1 MRPSE
6 LALVQG
12 LSHTRS
18 TLERWN
24 AAPWRTLRGWLAG
37 SLAVALLLLLAVL
50 VVADNSTVDPT
61 PFHLPGYDSP
71 PHASDVLRV
80 LFRNGLVLALHSMAC
95 VAGFIAGSSL
105 PLQAERYNGWYR
117 KLHDH
122 AGRAAIL
129 FVSCATL
136 FSLSTQGY
144 ILGGEAATLAGQ
156 LGISPAKLLLVF
168 LPHAIPELVALFLPL
183 AAWLIA
189 SRRGDWHEL
198 LAATFVTT
206 AIAIPVLVLA
216 SLVEVYVSP
225 KLLWLV
231 TNAPY
236 SPPGL

>member
-1 MRPSE
+1 MRPAE
-6 LALVQG
+6 LALAQG
-12 LSHTRS
+12 LSHTRA
-18 TLERWN
+18 TLARWN
-24 AAPWRTLRGWLAG
+24 AAPWRTLRAWLAG
-37 SLAVALLLLLAVL
+37 SVAVAVLLLLAVL
-50 VVADNSTVDPT
+50 IVAANSTPDIT

-71 PHASDVLRV
+71 PHAGDVFHV

-105 PLQAERYNGWYR
+105 PLQAEQYSGWYR
-117 KLHDH
+117 TLHDH

-144 ILGGEAATLAGQ
+144 ILGGEASTLAMQ

-168 LPHAIPELVALFLPL
+168 LPHALPELVALFLPL

-231 TNAPY
+231 TNAHY
-236 SPPGL
+236 SPHGL